1 MRTSSKLLLL
11 GALLAFGSAACS
23 DFLSGPGLT
32 TGPNAPTAATRDNRL
47 AAVQSALTVQFT
59 GTLSRSACLWMQQCA
74 GVDRQYATLETYN
87 TTETDF
93 DTEFIQ
99 LYTGGGLIDIR
110 AIQAD
115 AASAGDSLYV
125 GIAKVLEA
133 MLIGNAADLWGDIP
147 YSQAVVASIANPIFD
162 TQLSVYTR
170 LLAVLDTA
178 IANIK
183 GAGLGPAGVDL
194 WYGGKRTQW
203 TELAHTLKAR
213 IYLHLAARQP
223 ATAYASALAEAR
235 LGISTAAHDL
245 VTYQSALTQ
254 ENNIWYQ
261 FQIIQRD
268 TYLRMGAELVDSIMN
283 KRADPRMANYFAPI
297 SPPPAAPVYHGAA
310 PGDAYDPTVQSN
322 LSRTRLD
329 PAFRQPLVTRAEVEL
344 IIAEAANKTGDD
356 VTALASLNA
365 ERALADS
372 TYCAAGCAPQAPL
385 PALVG
390 ITGAAL
396 LDSIIIEKYV
406 ALFQNMETWQDI
418 IRTCIPALVPATGR
432 STARPR
438 PPRTPTFRQRS
449 TCLVTGTGTTSRR
462 APVPDTAG
470 RSTSG
475 LVLVAARQ

>member
-11 GALLAFGSAACS
+11 GALLACGSAACS

-170 LLAVLDTA
+170 LLAALDTA

-183 GAGLGPAGVDL
+183 GAGPGPAGAVPR
-194 WYGGKRTQW
+194 YGRAGN
-203 TELAHTLKAR
+203 
-213 IYLHLAARQP
+213 HL
-223 ATAYASALAEAR
+223 
-235 LGISTAAHDL
+235 
-245 VTYQSALTQ
+245 
-254 ENNIWYQ
+254 
-261 FQIIQRD
+261 
-268 TYLRMGAELVDSIMN
+268 
-283 KRADPRMANYFAPI
+283 
-297 SPPPAAPVYHGAA
+297 
-310 PGDAYDPTVQSN
+310 TV
-322 LSRTRLD
+322 
-329 PAFRQPLVTRAEVEL
+329 
-344 IIAEAANKTGDD
+344 
-356 VTALASLNA
+356 
-365 ERALADS
+365 
-372 TYCAAGCAPQAPL
+372 
-385 PALVG
+385 
-390 ITGAAL
+390 
-396 LDSIIIEKYV
+396 
-406 ALFQNMETWQDI
+406 
-418 IRTCIPALVPATGR
+418 
-432 STARPR
+432 
-438 PPRTPTFRQRS
+438 
-449 TCLVTGTGTTSRR
+449 
-462 APVPDTAG
+462 
-470 RSTSG
+470 
-475 LVLVAARQ
+475 